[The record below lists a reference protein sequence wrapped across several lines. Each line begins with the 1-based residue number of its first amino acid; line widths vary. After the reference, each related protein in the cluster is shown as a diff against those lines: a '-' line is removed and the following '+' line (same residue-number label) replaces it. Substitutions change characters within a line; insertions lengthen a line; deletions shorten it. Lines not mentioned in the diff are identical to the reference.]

1 MFYAVI
7 KFEGRVERNGSFVF
21 RFNFGPE
28 FHVVPE
34 FHLST
39 KKQKMQRNI
48 AL

>member
-1 MFYAVI
+1 MFYSVI
-7 KFEGRVERNGSFVF
+7 KFESRVERKGSFVF

-28 FHVVPE
+28 FHS
-34 FHLST
+34 ST